1 MNAKQITKAAE
12 LEAQKHELAKR
23 IRELLDQAVKDG
35 HDEDEILELVT
46 SEPE

>member
-1 MNAKQITKAAE
+1 MKQLTKASE
-12 LEAQKHELAKR
+12 HDAQKFDHAKR

-46 SEPE
+46 GEPE